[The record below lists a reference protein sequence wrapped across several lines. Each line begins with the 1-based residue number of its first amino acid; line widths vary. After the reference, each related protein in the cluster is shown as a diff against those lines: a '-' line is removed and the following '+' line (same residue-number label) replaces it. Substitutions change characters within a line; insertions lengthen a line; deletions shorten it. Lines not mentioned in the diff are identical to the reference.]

1 MSKTY
6 IILAIVLLA
15 FAGALIF
22 LPKTNRNNEIPPDA
36 LAKEINDPAR
46 FLSVDHIAERMI
58 NEDPSILLIDVRS
71 PEQYELFTLPNA
83 FSIPLDD
90 MTSGEWEDYL
100 NQKEMDVVL
109 FSNGD
114 IYADQAW
121 IICTRKG
128 FKNLYVME
136 GGLNQWFSSIMQP
149 TAPPETAPSEEFD
162 LYAFRQGAS
171 LYFSGGL
178 IDVKSLEAMAEP
190 VKLIK
195 RVKKTTT
202 AGGC

>member
-15 FAGALIF
+15 VAGGLIF
-22 LPKTNRNNEIPPDA
+22 LPKTTRNSEIPPET

-58 NEDPSILLIDVRS
+58 EEDPSILLIDVRS
-71 PEQYELFTLPNA
+71 PEEYDLFTLPNA
-83 FSIPLDD
+83 FSIPLSEI
-90 MTSGEWEDYL
+90 TLPEWEGYL
-100 NQKEMDVVL
+100 DQEEMDVVL

-121 IICTRKG
+121 VICTRKG

-136 GGLNQWFSSIMQP
+136 GGLNQWFSNIMQP

-171 LYFSGGL
+171 LYFSGGS
-178 IDVKSLEAMAEP
+178 IEIESSEAKAKP
-190 VKLIK
+190 VKLMK

>member
-6 IILAIVLLA
+6 IILALVLLVL
-15 FAGALIF
+15 AGGLF
-22 LPKTNRNNEIPPDA
+22 LLPKADRSSAIPPET

-46 FLSVDHIAERMI
+46 FLSVDQVAERMI

-71 PEQYELFTLPNA
+71 QEQYELFSLPNA
-83 FSIPLDD
+83 FSIPLN
-90 MTSGEWEDYL
+90 EIALQKWEDYL
-100 NQKEMDVVL
+100 NQEEMDVIL

-121 IICTRKG
+121 VICTRKG

-136 GGLNQWFSSIMQP
+136 GGLNQWFSIIMQP
-149 TAPPETAPSEEFD
+149 TAPPETSPSEEFD

-171 LYFSGGL
+171 LYFSGGSVN
-178 IDVKSLEAMAEP
+178 DEESEAKTEP

-195 RVKKTTT
+195 RTKKTTT

>member
-6 IILAIVLLA
+6 IILAIVLLTL
-15 FAGALIF
+15 AGGLIF
-22 LPKTNRNNEIPPDA
+22 LPKTNRSNEISPKT

-46 FLSVDHIAERMI
+46 FLSVDNIAARMI
-58 NEDPSILLIDVRS
+58 NEDPSFLVVDVRS
-71 PEQYELFTLPNA
+71 AEEFDLFTLPNA
-83 FSIPLDD
+83 LSVPLHDIANPD
-90 MTSGEWEDYL
+90 WEDYL
-100 NQKEMDVVL
+100 NQEEMDVIF

-114 IYADQAW
+114 LYADQAW
-121 IICTRKG
+121 ILCARKG

-136 GGLNQWFSSIMQP
+136 GGLNQWFSNIMQP

-171 LYFSGGL
+171 LYFSGGS
-178 IDVKSLEAMAEP
+178 IEVESLATKTEP

-195 RVKKTTT
+195 REKKTTT